1 MSDNSSKTNL
11 GTHILVFP
19 FPAQGHI
26 LPLLDLT
33 HQLALRG
40 LIITVVV
47 TPKNLSFLQPLLS
60 RHPTSIKTL
69 VLPFPTATQSSS
81 SAPSLPPG
89 IENLKDL
96 PPSYLPAMMIE
107 MAKLYE
113 SLLQWFESQIEYS
126 SSPPVAILSDLFLS
140 WTQDLAVRLKIV
152 RIAFFPMSAHNL
164 SVVDYFLSNLPKR
177 EDCKDANHL
186 FSASGVPTSPVF
198 SIYQIYIW
206 YHLYA
211 DDSPLWKFVEHSC
224 SLNKA
229 SWGTVLNSFSELEE
243 PFLSHLRN
251 NYGHHGRVWGVGPLL
266 PPIDHHQKD
275 LSEAAMNRSEPG
287 SICTKQVMSWLDSCA
302 ENRQSV
308 LYVCFGSQIVLNRK
322 QIKALSVALEQSQVK
337 FIWCV
342 KEISSLTDHEDIE
355 KPVLPTGFEDRV
367 AGQGIVIKGWAPQVA
382 ILSHQAVNTFLT
394 HCGWNSVLEG
404 LVAGVQLLLWPM
416 INDHFMTAKLLETD
430 LGLAVKICEGAD
442 TIPNSTELA
451 RVIAESVPQS
461 EEGKT
466 RPQMIRAVEM
476 GKMGLEAVNDGGSSY
491 KNLDKLVLSLNQRMQ
506 NKNLLCNKNCFS

>member
-1 MSDNSSKTNL
+1 MSDNNNISSKISM
-11 GTHILVFP
+11 GSHILVFP

-40 LIITVVV
+40 LIITVLV
-47 TPKNLSFLQPLLS
+47 TPKNLSFVQPLLA

-69 VLPFPTATQSSS
+69 VLPFPAATTGSSS
-81 SAPSLPPG
+81 PASSLSPG

-96 PPSYLPAMMIE
+96 PTSYLPFMLHAMG
-107 MAKLYE
+107 KLYE
-113 SLLQWFESQIEYS
+113 PLLHWFEEQIQYS

-140 WTQDLAVRLKIV
+140 WTQNLAVRLNIV
-152 RIAFFPMSAHNL
+152 RTVFFPMSAHNL
-164 SVVDYFLSNLPKR
+164 SVVNYFLSNLPTR
-177 EDCKDANHL
+177 EDCKDPTHL
-186 FSASGVPTSPVF
+186 FCASGVPTSPVF
-198 SIYQIYIW
+198 PIYQIYTLH
-206 YHLYA
+206 HLYA
-211 DDSPLWKFVEHSC
+211 DDSPLWKVLQHYN

-229 SWGTVLNSFSELEE
+229 SWGIVLNSFAEFEE
-243 PFLSHLRN
+243 PFLNHLRKT
-251 NYGHHGRVWGVGPLL
+251 YGNHGRVWGVGPLL
-266 PPIDHHQKD
+266 PIDHPRKD
-275 LSEAAMNRSEPG
+275 SSAEAKNRGGSS
-287 SICTKQVMSWLDSCA
+287 SICMEQVISWLDLCA

-322 QIKALSVALEQSQVK
+322 QIEAFAKGLERSQVK

-342 KEISSLTDHEDIE
+342 KEISSSSSTGGEYIE

-367 AGQGIVIKGWAPQVA
+367 AGQGLVINGWAPQVA

-442 TIPNSTELA
+442 TVPSSTELA
-451 RVIAESVPQS
+451 RVIAESMPQG

-466 RPQMIRAVEM
+466 RPQMIRAMEI
-476 GKMGLEAVNDGGSSY
+476 GKIGLEAVKEGGSSF
-491 KNLDKLVLSLNQRMQ
+491 KNVDELVSSLNEL
-506 NKNLLCNKNCFS
+506 NVK